1 MAPRRDSTGTM
12 KKTLQLTLGIV
23 TAVGGFLEIGSVM
36 TAVQAGASFG
46 FQLLW
51 AILLGTIC
59 LIFLVEMSGRLAA
72 VSRYTIVEATRER
85 FGFPF
90 FSIVTVGMMLVAFL
104 VLVAELGGIGLS
116 LQILT
121 GIGFPWWAIPVSFG
135 VWVLMW
141 KGSFSLIENGASL
154 LGLVTL
160 SFAVA
165 AVKLHPAWATA
176 AHGLL
181 PTSPK
186 DQKAKYWFAAVSI
199 LGASIS
205 PYLMYFYSSG
215 AIEDD
220 WDETYIPMNRFI
232 AGFGMSFGGVLSM
245 AALVVAAVVFHPRGI
260 DIQKFEEA
268 SLLMTTALPKW
279 GFLLFALSML
289 FACLGAA
296 LEISLAI
303 AYFFAQGFGWNW
315 SEDLNPSRNA
325 RFSFTYTVIILL
337 GAVPLLLGIDP
348 IRVTV
353 ISMAL
358 TSATLP
364 LAIIPFLFLM
374 NDSAYLGDH
383 RNGWVS
389 NTVVVVIILVSF
401 VLAVI
406 SIPLELM
413 GG

>member
-1 MAPRRDSTGTM
+1 M
-12 KKTLQLTLGIV
+12 KKILQLALGIV
-23 TAVGGFLEIGSVM
+23 TSVGGFLEIGSVT
-36 TAVQAGASFG
+36 TAMQAGASFG
-46 FQLLW
+46 YQLLW

-72 VSRYTIVEATRER
+72 VSKHTIVEATRGR

-90 FSIVTVGMMLVAFL
+90 FFIVLIGMAIVAFL

-121 GIGFPWWAIPVSFG
+121 GVGFPWWAIPVSFV

-141 KGSFSLIENGASL
+141 KGTFSLIENGASL
-154 LGLVTL
+154 LGLITI
-160 SFAVA
+160 SFVVA
-165 AVKLHPAWATA
+165 AIRLHPDWSSA

-181 PTSPK
+181 PSFPTDK
-186 DQKAKYWFAAVSI
+186 KANYWFIAVSI

-215 AIEDD
+215 AIEDE
-220 WDETYIPMNRFI
+220 WDETYIPINRVI
-232 AGFGMSFGGVLSM
+232 AGFGMTFGGFLSM
-245 AALVVAAVVFHPRGI
+245 AVLVVAALVFHPRGI
-260 DIQKFEEA
+260 DVEKFEQA

-279 GFLLFALSML
+279 GFTLFALSML

-315 SEDLNPSRNA
+315 SEDLTPSRDA
-325 RFSFTYTVIILL
+325 RFCFTYTIIIML

-348 IRVTV
+348 IKVTI

-364 LAIIPFLFLM
+364 LAIAPFLFLM
-374 NDSAYLGDH
+374 NDPIYMGDH
-383 RNGWVS
+383 RNGWIS
-389 NTVVVVIILVSF
+389 NTVVGLIILISF
-401 VLAVI
+401 VVAI
-406 SIPLELM
+406 IAIPLEII